1 MVGSDSTKVTTLD
14 WVVVSAGVLA
24 YISSFLP
31 WYSSRVSV
39 SLFRIERSAHVNVNA
54 WNAGFGAWFSVL
66 LLVVAGGV
74 VLASAM
80 GVRLP
85 VARPLIT
92 LGLAV
97 LAFVTI
103 LLRWATFSDTVGGQG
118 NLGNL
123 GNIDVGGVLTASS
136 GAGFGLYLGLIA
148 AVAAAVAS
156 LLMVRA
162 ASSNVDQPR

>member
-1 MVGSDSTKVTTLD
+1 MRGSDSTKVTALD

-24 YISSFLP
+24 YLSSFLP
-31 WYSSRVSV
+31 WYSYRVSV
-39 SLFRIERSAHVNVNA
+39 SLFRFEGSANANVNA

-74 VLASAM
+74 VLASTM
-80 GVRLP
+80 GLRLP
-85 VARPLIT
+85 TARPLIT
-92 LGLAV
+92 LGLSV

-103 LLRWATFSDTVGGQG
+103 LLRWATFSDTVDGQDD
-118 NLGNL
+118 L
-123 GNIDVGGVLTASS
+123 GNIDVGGFLTASS
-136 GAGFGLYLGLIA
+136 GAGFGLYLGLLA

-162 ASSNVDQPR
+162 ASSNGDQPR